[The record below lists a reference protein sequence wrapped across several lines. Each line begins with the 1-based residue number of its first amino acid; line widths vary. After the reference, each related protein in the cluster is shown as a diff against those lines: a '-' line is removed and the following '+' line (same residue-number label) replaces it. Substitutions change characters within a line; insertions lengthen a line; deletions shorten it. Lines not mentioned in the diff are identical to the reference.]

1 MMNKHF
7 KIPPESPMQL
17 TPPETLAKHFSELIG
32 TPFKLTGKTR
42 TDGSNIRKLIAIT
55 LEKYQLPALA
65 EVGEYEI
72 VPPKGKGVPKI
83 TREYIDTYI
92 VTSGTSY
99 NLQVWNR
106 VPAAETLLI
115 KYESGESLKCTDVRF
130 VFIRIDIEKNIIA
143 SAIILTPE
151 YIEQKFGKFG
161 KPTIKNQLLIS
172 RKVRKD
178 IYKSEHK
185 ILTFPDSKKLSYYI
199 RHDYEPPTTTMVEE
213 PDMQHLFSI
222 ALLKKMVA
230 EKLIGF
236 KLNAAATKTRGQAL
250 EKKVLELLGYVIKG
264 TDLLYG
270 SFPDIRNQLLEVKVQ
285 DSPTVDLGKFSPE
298 KEEIVTI
305 NPTLTTFDVRYLIA
319 LTNPQ
324 TEIIEGIILSP
335 GEKLG
340 ELFSYI
346 SSESYKC
353 QRTIPM
359 SFFEMYYGKSVF
371 NPD

>member
-1 MMNKHF
+1 MMNKLF
-7 KIPPESPMQL
+7 KIPPESPKQL
-17 TPPETLAKHFSELIG
+17 TSPETLAKLFSELIG
-32 TPFKLTGKTR
+32 IPFKLTGKTR
-42 TDGSNIRKLIAIT
+42 TDGSNIRKLIATT
-55 LEKYQLPALA
+55 LEKHRLPTLA
-65 EVGEYEI
+65 EEGQYEI

-92 VTSGTSY
+92 VTSGASY

-130 VFIRIDIEKNIIA
+130 VLVKIDTEKNVIA
-143 SAIILTPE
+143 SILILTPE
-151 YIEQKFGKFG
+151 YIEQRFGKFG

-178 IYKSEHK
+178 IYESEDK
-185 ILTFPDSKKLSYYI
+185 ILTLHDSKKLSYYI
-199 RHDYEPPTTTMVEE
+199 RHDYEPPKSGMVEE
-213 PDMQHLFSI
+213 PDIQHLFSI

-236 KLNAAATKTRGQAL
+236 KLNAAATKNRGQAL
-250 EKKVLELLGYVIKG
+250 EKKVLELLGYVIQEN
-264 TDLLYG
+264 DLLYG
-270 SFPDIRNQLLEVKVQ
+270 AFPDIRNQLLEVKVQ

-298 KEEIVTI
+298 KEEVVVTELG
-305 NPTLTTFDVRYLIA
+305 LTTFDVRYLIA
-319 LTNPQ
+319 LTNPH

-340 ELFSYI
+340 ELFSYV
-346 SSESYKC
+346 SAESYKC
-353 QRTIPM
+353 QRAIPM
-359 SFFEMYYGKSVF
+359 GFFGTYYGKSVF